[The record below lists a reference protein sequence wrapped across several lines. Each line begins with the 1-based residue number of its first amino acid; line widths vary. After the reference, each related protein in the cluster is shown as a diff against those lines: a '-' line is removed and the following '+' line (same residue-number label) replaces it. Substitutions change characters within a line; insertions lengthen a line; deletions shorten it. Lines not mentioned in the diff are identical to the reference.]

1 MGGAASIIP
10 SVIGSVVGRAIS
22 GVTGMGKKKRK
33 TPEPKN

>member
-22 GVTGMGKKKRK
+22 GVTGIGKRK
-33 TPEPKN
+33 EKLQSQKN